1 MTQSPFVAWTTSLKN
16 EKPAVLVTLLEV
28 PEGSGLSAG
37 ARLFVSEE
45 GLSLGNLGTAILNNL
60 AAKAAGEKLKQ
71 LHPKSETRSV
81 QLSEGGEA
89 SVFIDVNIPPLELM
103 IFGAGHDAIPVAKFA
118 GDLGIRTV
126 VVDPRSAFATEEN
139 FPGAEIVLARSEELR
154 DKVHPGTRTFTVIM
168 NHHLE
173 RDQACLRFALESFA
187 PYVGV
192 LGPRKRRKWLLDGLQ
207 EEGFTFSEEQLS
219 RLYNPI
225 GLDIGAETSEEV
237 AISILSEI
245 LAVRNGHS
253 GEFLRKKGRIHQPV
267 GE

>member
-1 MTQSPFVAWTTSLKN
+1 LTT
-16 EKPAVLVTLLEV
+16 
-28 PEGSGLSAG
+28 G

-45 GLSLGNLGTAILNNL
+45 GLPLGNLGSEFLNDLAEQTATI
-60 AAKAAGEKLKQ
+60 KLGK
-71 LHPKSETRSV
+71 LHPKSESHSV
-81 QLSEGGEA
+81 ELPEGGEA
-89 SVFIDVNIPPLELM
+89 SLFIDVNIPPPELM

-139 FPGAEIVLARSEELR
+139 FPGAEIVLARSEELE
-154 DKVHPGTRTFTVIM
+154 DKVWPGKRTFTVIM

-173 RDQACLRFALESFA
+173 RDQACLRFALESNA
-187 PYVGV
+187 PYIGV
-192 LGPRKRRKWLLDGLQ
+192 LGPRKRRKWLLDGL
-207 EEGFTFSEEQLS
+207 EEQGITFSEEQLS
-219 RLYNPI
+219 RMYNPI

-245 LAVRNGHS
+245 LAVRNGHT
-253 GEFLRKKGRIHQPV
+253 GEFLRMKGRIHQPV